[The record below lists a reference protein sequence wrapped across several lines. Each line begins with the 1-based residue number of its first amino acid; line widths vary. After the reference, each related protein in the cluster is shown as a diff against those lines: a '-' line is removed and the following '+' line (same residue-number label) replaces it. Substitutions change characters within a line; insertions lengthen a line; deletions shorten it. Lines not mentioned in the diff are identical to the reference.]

1 MNTYTKRL
9 LSALGRKAL
18 VEKDNVLW
26 SVIMGMA
33 KANGGVR

>member
-1 MNTYTKRL
+1 MTYTKRL
-9 LSALGRKAL
+9 ISALGRKAAR
-18 VEKDNVLW
+18 EKDSVLW